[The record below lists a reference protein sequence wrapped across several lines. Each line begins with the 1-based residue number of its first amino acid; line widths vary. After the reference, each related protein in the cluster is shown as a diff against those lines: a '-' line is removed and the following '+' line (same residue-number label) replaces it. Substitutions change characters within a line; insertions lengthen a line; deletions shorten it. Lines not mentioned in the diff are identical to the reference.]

1 MVSPED
7 YFEVK
12 NYLLLV
18 LDSEYSSH
26 NMDTQYLQL
35 NSHFLTLGPGGK
47 QKHQFFSKGKFL
59 LHLKGCPRN
68 FK

>member
-18 LDSEYSSH
+18 LDIEYSSH
-26 NMDTQYLQL
+26 NRDIQYL
-35 NSHFLTLGPGGK
+35 
-47 QKHQFFSKGKFL
+47 
-59 LHLKGCPRN
+59 R
-68 FK
+68 

>member
-18 LDSEYSSH
+18 LDIEYSSH
-26 NMDTQYLQL
+26 NRGTQYLQL
-35 NSHFLTLGPGGK
+35 NSHFLTLGEGNRK
-47 QKHQFFSKGKFL
+47 VSFSRKEIIYVT
-59 LHLKGCPRN
+59 
-68 FK
+68 